1 MATHPALD
9 LVEAAAQ
16 LVAFGLTPGLR
27 PGRNP
32 DYAALIERYR
42 TDTAMHQ
49 CTDAVARGLSLQV
62 LGFTPQGLVLGASED
77 GPFVLRPADYRR
89 SQQSAEERMTHGLLH
104 LAIAAWCFP
113 TAHSLAESDEVA
125 GVRFSV
131 GHIVAYL
138 VGLCGELRDRA
149 EADPELGSP
158 ELREAWRT
166 VLQRAETRA
175 TPDHR
180 RSSGSLHGMVAHALE
195 ALEKGGLVRSISD
208 DDGGTWQALAAYRLH
223 VRELAAHDAFV
234 LVRNAGSKERPAPST
249 TTPDLSMNHDQ
260 EN

>member
-1 MATHPALD
+1 MTTSTPLG

-27 PGRNP
+27 PARQP

-42 TDTAMHQ
+42 TDAAMRQH
-49 CTDAVARGLSLQV
+49 TDAVARGLSLQV
-62 LGFTPQGLVLGASED
+62 LGFTPQGLVLGAGEG
-77 GPFVLRPADYRR
+77 GPFAQRLADYKR
-89 SQQSAEERMTHGLLH
+89 SQLGVEERMTHGLIH

-113 TAHSLAESDEVA
+113 TAHSLAESDDLA

-131 GHIVAYL
+131 SQVVAYL
-138 VGLCGELRDRA
+138 VGLCEELRQRA
-149 EADPELGSP
+149 EHDPELGSP

-166 VLQRAETRA
+166 VLQRAEIRA
-175 TPDHR
+175 TPDAR
-180 RSSGSLHGMVAHALE
+180 RSASSLHGMFTHALE
-195 ALEKGGLVRSISD
+195 ALDKGGLVRALSE

-234 LVRNAGSKERPAPST
+234 LVREAGAKDRPLPPALDP
-249 TTPDLSMNHDQ
+249 Q
-260 EN
+260 EP

>member
-1 MATHPALD
+1 MATPPALD

-27 PGRNP
+27 PARQP

-42 TDTAMHQ
+42 TDLAMRQ
-49 CTDAVARGLSLQV
+49 CTDAVARGLALQV
-62 LGFTPQGLVLGASED
+62 LGFTPQGLVLGAGED
-77 GPFVLRPADYRR
+77 GPFAQRLADYRR
-89 SQQSAEERMTHGLLH
+89 SQLSVEERMTHGLIH

-113 TAHSLAESDEVA
+113 TAHSLAESDDVA

-131 GHIVAYL
+131 SRVVTYL
-138 VGLCGELRDRA
+138 VGLCDELRQRA
-149 EADPELGSP
+149 ELDPELGTP

-175 TPDHR
+175 TADAR
-180 RSSGSLHGMVAHALE
+180 RSAGSLHGMVAHALE
-195 ALEKGGLVRSISD
+195 ALDKGGLVRSVSD

-234 LVRNAGSKERPAPST
+234 LVRETGPKDRPAAPLSVPSPSP
-249 TTPDLSMNHDQ
+249 TPED
-260 EN
+260 